1 MRVLLLSVALA
12 ASVSAQDAPEAGA
25 SEAVGG
31 PLAEARA
38 ALAAGDSA
46 RAEAIA
52 ARHYRADRL
61 RRDAE
66 AEGLHRI
73 RLAMHLAGFGL
84 DSFLPRTF
92 RQQQITDVAERLLAM
107 NPADTL
113 AIRVLSEDAVHTAL
127 TLTDRV
133 NAGATSFPTASGAPA
148 SFVSPREVRIRTA
161 RSRFDMDAR
170 EAMTPN
176 LDGSAQAAAAKRRL
190 AGLLETWRREAPT
203 DRRPYRYA
211 LTVGALDAAWDDVLA
226 TAEAMRD
233 AFRDDPE
240 AGLALGLAQFRL
252 GEATASAATFAE
264 ALAPL
269 EAGLRARYEDL
280 GPLLTP
286 EERDA
291 YAADSA
297 AFATAYW
304 AAADPRRLTPANERR
319 AEHRAR
325 VVEADLLFGRDAAD
339 LFAPAPWPP
348 RGAETDRGRIWV
360 RYGRPDRITQFTV
373 SADAVPTYGGR
384 GPYAIWDYDGFRF
397 VFGYNQERGA
407 YLTFSPQARAFT
419 DRRTRSSAQNDDY
432 VAQDRRMQR
441 DDPTQTQV
449 RPDVEVPVLV
459 SRFRRSDGSTEAVVA
474 YGAAVEDLEDAEAGV
489 FALAEG
495 ATVAQAPGRLGGGGR
510 TLRTEA
516 GALAT
521 GAATVPLAGADAL
534 RAEVAVGDTWGAS
547 DVSVA
552 PLGGGFGLSDLLL
565 AASVDEGTGGS
576 VVRDGLS
583 ITPVPLGVFR
593 VGDPVHVYVEAYGL
607 AVEDG
612 RTRYTVEASL
622 VPAARRG
629 GLIGR
634 IFGRGQ
640 RPAVSVAADEEGS
653 RATEAAH
660 RVIDTAD
667 QRPGTYT
674 LRLTVT
680 DRATGEAASAERV
693 VTLE

>member
-1 MRVLLLSVALA
+1 LTLLDDAAQTAVTYRDRVSETDFSAQFVSVREVRSRLSRSRFDLDQRGEIATPLDASAASAEAADDARDHAAALAEAGALSPIAGRFALA
-12 ASVSAQDAPEAGA
+12 AAVARSDW
-25 SEAVGG
+25 EAVRRLGATLG
-31 PLAEARA
+31 PVDPARARLAEGLALHRLGDAEAAAAAFEA
-38 ALAAGDSA
+38 ALAALPE
-46 RAEAIA
+46 AEAA
-52 ARHYRADRL
+52 
-61 RRDAE
+61 
-66 AEGLHRI
+66 
-73 RLAMHLAGFGL
+73 
-84 DSFLPRTF
+84 
-92 RQQQITDVAERLLAM
+92 RLL
-107 NPADTL
+107 D
-113 AIRVLSEDAVHTAL
+113 L
-127 TLTDRV
+127 T
-133 NAGATSFPTASGAPA
+133 
-148 SFVSPREVRIRTA
+148 
-161 RSRFDMDAR
+161 
-170 EAMTPN
+170 
-176 LDGSAQAAAAKRRL
+176 
-190 AGLLETWRREAPT
+190 
-203 DRRPYRYA
+203 
-211 LTVGALDAAWDDVLA
+211 
-226 TAEAMRD
+226 
-233 AFRDDPE
+233 
-240 AGLALGLAQFRL
+240 
-252 GEATASAATFAE
+252 
-264 ALAPL
+264 
-269 EAGLRARYEDL
+269 
-280 GPLLTP
+280 PLLTP
-286 EERDA
+286 DEQAA
-291 YAADSA
+291 YRADPAAVA
-297 AFATAYW
+297 EAFW
-304 AAADPRRLTPANERR
+304 AREDPRRLTDANERR
-319 AEHRAR
+319 AEHLAR
-325 VVEADLLFGRDAAD
+325 TVEADVLFGRTAGD
-339 LFAPAPWPP
+339 LFTDRPL
-348 RGAETDRGRIWV
+348 RGAQTEPGRIWI
-360 RYGRPDRITQFTV
+360 RYGRPLRSASFTL
-373 SADAVPTYGGR
+373 STDDVPAYAEDLFGQQTP
-384 GPYAIWDYDGFRF
+384 PYAVWEYDGFRF
-397 VFGYNQERGA
+397 VFDDPNFVSDYRTYSPPA
-407 YLTFSPQARAFT
+407 AAFSS
-419 DRRTRSSAQNDDY
+419 RRYGTAVQNDDY

-441 DDPTQTQV
+441 DDPAQTQV

-489 FALAEG
+489 FALADG

-547 DVSVA
+547 DVPVE